1 MATHKIAFLFSWNII
16 LSAAD
21 QLRVPFQCE
30 TFPHQLHTVCEWL
43 NNTLKTFLET
53 TEELG
58 RSIKESLDTQQATVN
73 VVEKKNP
80 FAACFTRCPP
90 SNILMNP
97 LVAFQVAFL
106 GEAFA
111 TRQAAVGPLSGVDP
125 PVGFQVAQ
133 FGKGT
138 STEGA
143 AEGTL
148 ARVGLQVSLQGAG
161 VGETLATLATAQETS
176 WPCVGDWVWMGSQA
190 GRVELGFNADPRC
203 ASPEMRYFVMEMGSR
218 S

>member
-1 MATHKIAFLFSWNII
+1 MC
-16 LSAAD
+16 
-21 QLRVPFQCE
+21 VPFQCV
-30 TFPHQLHTVCEWL
+30 TFAHQLHTVCKWL
-43 NNTLKTFLET
+43 NYTLKTFLET

-58 RSIKESLDTQQATVN
+58 QSTEEILNAQQATDN
-73 VVEKKNP
+73 IFKRKNP
-80 FAACFTRCPP
+80 FETCFTSCPP

-143 AEGTL
+143 AERTL
-148 ARVGLQVSLQGAG
+148 ARVSLQVSLQGAG
-161 VGETLATLATAQETS
+161 VGETLATLATA
-176 WPCVGDWVWMGSQA
+176 
-190 GRVELGFNADPRC
+190 
-203 ASPEMRYFVMEMGSR
+203 
-218 S
+218 